1 MSKSEV
7 LPSIIRILD
16 KNTQERISAGE
27 VVERPSSVV
36 KELVENSL
44 DAGARNVT
52 VEIESAGRKLIRVAD
67 DGRGIS
73 ASDISKVFLRH
84 ATSKIISYDDLFR
97 LSTMG
102 FRGEALFSISA
113 VSEISVESAPA
124 FPDGRRLP
132 GAAIKSSYSEVS
144 GPSPS
149 SIAAGT
155 IVEVVGLFANTPAR
169 LKFLK
174 SSSTENSA
182 CIAAVQSLAL
192 ANPAT
197 AFHMFSEGKKIFSLA
212 SARSTD
218 ERLAA
223 VLKKDVFD
231 RTVSFQAAH
240 GEISVKGRVSE
251 IDAFVAS
258 RSLQWVFANR
268 RVVSSRAVSS
278 AIYDAAREFMPRARH
293 PVFTVFVE
301 APPSTIDANVSP
313 TKREVKFADEAAV
326 FSVVRSAVKSAF
338 SSSGPVRYGFA
349 RGGGAFAIS
358 SDKRVAA
365 YDAGVSSSGIRRREG
380 DELSSGFFT
389 SELANSRVKYIA
401 GIFGYCL
408 VAADEDNLYLIDAH
422 AASERVL
429 YEKYRIRET
438 GAATQ
443 LLLAPVIV
451 DLPPSVF
458 ADVSASLKA
467 LKSLGWKIE
476 PFGESALKCEGTPAV
491 LQDVNA
497 RAVLMA
503 IFGAASVE
511 PKSAPR
517 ASAITE
523 EDIIKRSCRE
533 AIRGKEMPGFI
544 EAQRLVNDLFSTQ
557 NYQTCPH
564 GRPTLIKISSSE
576 LASKFRRT

>member
-16 KNTQERISAGE
+16 KTTVERISAGE
-27 VVERPSSVV
+27 VVERPASVV

-44 DAGARNVT
+44 DAGARNIT
-52 VEIESAGRKLIRVAD
+52 VEIEAAGRKLIRVAD

-73 ASDISKVFLRH
+73 SSDLPKVFLRH

-102 FRGEALFSISA
+102 FRGEALSAISA

-124 FPDGRRLP
+124 SSDGRRLP
-132 GAAIKSSYSEVS
+132 AAAIKSSYSEVS
-144 GPSPS
+144 GTSPS
-149 SIAAGT
+149 SVAAGT
-155 IVEVVGLFANTPAR
+155 IVEVVGLFGNTPAR

-174 SSSTENSA
+174 SEATEKSA

-197 AFHMFSEGKKIFSLA
+197 AFHMFSDGKKIFSLEA
-212 SARSTD
+212 ARSTD

-231 RTVSFQAAH
+231 RTVYFQAAN

-268 RVVSSRAVSS
+268 RAVSSRAVST
-278 AIYDAAREFMPRARH
+278 AIYDAAKEFIPKARH

-338 SSSGPVRYGFA
+338 SSSGPVRYAFA
-349 RGGGAFAIS
+349 RGGGVFAAT
-358 SDKRVAA
+358 SDKRQAA
-365 YDAGVSSSGIRRREG
+365 YDAGGFSSGLARREG
-380 DELSSGFFT
+380 DGLSGGFFA

-408 VAADEDNLYLIDAH
+408 VAADEDSLYLIDAH

-438 GAATQ
+438 GSASQ

-451 DLPPSVF
+451 DLPASVF
-458 ADVSASLKA
+458 ADVAASLKP
-467 LKSLGWKIE
+467 LESLGWKLE
-476 PFGESALKCEGTPAV
+476 PFGESALKCEGAPAV
-491 LQDVNA
+491 LGDIDP
-497 RAVLMA
+497 RAILTA
-503 IFGAASVE
+503 IFDNDHR
-511 PKSAPR
+511 KSGPG
-517 ASAITE
+517 ASAVTE

-533 AIRGKEMPGFI
+533 AVRGKDRPGFI